1 MMQITHTYLPQN
13 KSVRKTHH
21 FFKRSLCTYTVQIEF
36 ITAHITKKAFFLFKQ
51 TCYNNGGQSWVGLCF
66 TPFSSAIWDGKE
78 VNNMEN
84 FDFAGLYSFLL
95 TGLGMVLAYLGAV
108 RKRRRKKKRA
118 APRKDNGSETK

>member
-1 MMQITHTYLPQN
+1 
-13 KSVRKTHH
+13 
-21 FFKRSLCTYTVQIEF
+21 
-36 ITAHITKKAFFLFKQ
+36 
-51 TCYNNGGQSWVGLCF
+51 
-66 TPFSSAIWDGKE
+66 
-78 VNNMEN
+78 MEN